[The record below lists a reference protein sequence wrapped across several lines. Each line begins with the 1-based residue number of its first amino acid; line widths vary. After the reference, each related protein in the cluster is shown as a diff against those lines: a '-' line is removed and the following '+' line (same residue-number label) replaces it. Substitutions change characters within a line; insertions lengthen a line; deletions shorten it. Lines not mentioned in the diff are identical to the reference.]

1 MVHYILQTVVFQL
14 LFLVVYDLFL
24 RRETFFNYNR
34 IYLLF
39 TALLSLVL
47 PFIQIDSV
55 KSIVTQNY
63 RILLPEIILGDI
75 NNVRTTTIAIETVNQ
90 SVYWSWSLILYLG
103 MCFAALLLAYKII
116 QIIRLILTS
125 QRYKKG
131 RLVIVRL
138 AKSNAAFSFFNYVF
152 LGEEIDEKD
161 HEAIF
166 KHEQIHVLQKHTL
179 DLLFFEIL
187 RVLFWFNPLIY
198 LYQNR
203 IANVHEFI
211 ADNKASKNNN
221 KKYYE
226 NLLSQIFNVKQI
238 SLVNPFFKQSLIK
251 KRIIMLQKSKSK
263 KRNLIKYAFL
273 LPVLVCMLIYTSC
286 SQQEASGDLLD
297 PDMEQIVEKFRNQ
310 LQTENSNYTKA
321 ERLELA
327 EYIIDEF
334 KANIEDNGK
343 TSSGS
348 FTASSMNGSDEVSF
362 SVIENVPVFPGC
374 EGEVD
379 NNERKK
385 CMAVQVNRFV
395 SEKFNV
401 GLANDLGLESGKHR
415 ISVQFMVDKKGDIV
429 HVKARAPHPKLEE
442 EAIRIVS
449 LLPKMKPGM
458 HLGKAVAVPYGF
470 PIQFQIN

>member
-1 MVHYILQTVVFQL
+1 MLHYILQTIVFQL

-24 RRETFFNYNR
+24 KRETFFNYNR
-34 IYLLF
+34 IYLLS
-39 TALLSLVL
+39 TGLLSLIL
-47 PFIQIDSV
+47 PFIQMESF
-55 KSIVTQNY
+55 KNIVTQKY
-63 RILLPEIILGDI
+63 RILLPEVILGDA
-75 NNVRTTTIAIETVNQ
+75 NNVNAITVVNQ
-90 SVYWSWSLILYLG
+90 DVYAIWNYILYIG
-103 MCFAALLLAYKII
+103 ICIAAFVFAYKII
-116 QIIRLILTS
+116 QIIRLIIDN

-131 RLVIVRL
+131 NLIVVRL
-138 AKSNAAFSFFNYVF
+138 KESNTAFSFFNYVF
-152 LGEEIDEKD
+152 LGEDIEEKD
-161 HEAIF
+161 HDAIF

-187 RVLFWFNPLIY
+187 RILFWYNPMVY
-198 LYQNR
+198 MYQNR

-211 ADNKASKNNN
+211 ADKKAAKNNN

-251 KRIIMLQKSKSK
+251 KRIVMLQKSKSK
-263 KRNLIKYAFL
+263 KRNLIKYAML
-273 LPVLVCMLIYTSC
+273 LPVLACMLIYTSC
-286 SQQEASGDLLD
+286 SQEEGTAVPLD
-297 PDMEQIVEKFRNQ
+297 QDMEQVVEKFRNQ
-310 LQTENSNYTKA
+310 LQTENSTLTKA

-334 KANIEDNGK
+334 KANVEDNGK

-348 FTASSMNGSDEVSF
+348 ISASSITSSDEVPF

-379 NNERKK
+379 NKERKK
-385 CMAVQVNRFV
+385 CMAGKISNFVN
-395 SEKFNV
+395 KNFNI
-401 GLANDLGLESGKHR
+401 GLAQELGLKSGKHR
-415 ISVQFMVDKKGDIV
+415 ISVQFIVDKNGDV
-429 HVKARAPHPKLEE
+429 VDVKARAPHPKLEV

-458 HLGKAVAVPYGF
+458 HLGKAVSVPYGF
-470 PIQFQIN
+470 PIQFQINE

>member
-1 MVHYILQTVVFQL
+1 MLHYILQTVVFQL

-24 RRETFFNYNR
+24 KRETFFNYNR
-34 IYLLF
+34 IYLLS

-47 PFIQIDSV
+47 PFIQIESV

-63 RILLPEIILGDI
+63 RIILPEIILGDA
-75 NNVRTTTIAIETVNQ
+75 NNISTTAITIETINQ

-103 MCFAALLLAYKII
+103 MCIAALLFAYKII
-116 QIIRLILTS
+116 QIIRLIITS

-131 RLVIVRL
+131 SLVIVRL
-138 AKSNAAFSFFNYVF
+138 VKSNAAFSFFNYVF
-152 LGEEIDEKD
+152 LGEEIAEKD

-198 LYQNR
+198 WYQNR

-286 SQQEASGDLLD
+286 SKEEANVNTDQD
-297 PDMEQIVEKFRNQ
+297 FDQVVEKFRNQ
-310 LQTENSNYTKA
+310 LQTENSTLTKA

-334 KANIEDNGK
+334 KANVEDNGK

-348 FTASSMNGSDEVSF
+348 ISASSFTGSDEVSF

-395 SEKFNV
+395 SENFNV
-401 GLANDLGLESGKHR
+401 GLANDLGLEAGKHR
-415 ISVQFMVDKKGDIV
+415 ISVQFMVDKNGDVV

-458 HLGKAVAVPYGF
+458 HLGKAVTVPYGF
-470 PIQFQIN
+470 PIQFQIKE

>member
-24 RRETFFNYNR
+24 KRETFFNYNR

>member
-348 FTASSMNGSDEVSF
+348 ITASSMNGSDEVSF